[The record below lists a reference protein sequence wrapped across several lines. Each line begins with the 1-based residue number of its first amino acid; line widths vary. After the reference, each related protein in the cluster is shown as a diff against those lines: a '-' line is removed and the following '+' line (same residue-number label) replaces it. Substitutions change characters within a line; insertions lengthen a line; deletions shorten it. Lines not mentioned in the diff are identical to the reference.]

1 MGKRVLVVKNRTH
14 EGPGLI
20 EVLLKEHQIPY
31 GITDLDQGE
40 RFPSPK
46 SYGAVIVLGGPDSA
60 NDRTAKMKEEL
71 DRIREALDL
80 KIPYLGICLGLQTL
94 VKAAGG
100 EVVKSPVK
108 EIAFRDQDHEWFQVD
123 LTEEGKRDPM
133 FTRFHT
139 SFPIF
144 HLHGETVVLSEEM
157 TLLGR
162 GKWCANQVARVG
174 ENAYGLQGHLELT
187 SEMFEVWLQKDP
199 DLLKLDKEML
209 RKDFVLLQ
217 KEYEKTIR
225 QLFVNFMRLVG
236 FIPHP
241 VQMIKAR

>member
-20 EVLLKEHQIPY
+20 EILLKEHQIPY
-31 GITDLDQGE
+31 EITDLDQGE
-40 RFPSPK
+40 RFPSLE
-46 SYGAVIVLGGPDSA
+46 SYGALVVLGGPDSA

-80 KIPYLGICLGLQTL
+80 KTPYLGICLGLQAL

-108 EIAFRDQDHEWFQVD
+108 EIAFRDRDHEWFQVD
-123 LTEEGKRDPM
+123 LTEEGRRDPI
-133 FTRFHT
+133 FTGFHA

-144 HLHGETVVLSEEM
+144 HLHGETVILSGEM
-157 TLLGR
+157 SLLGR
-162 GKWCANQVARVG
+162 GKWCTNQVVRVG

-199 DLLKLDKEML
+199 DLLKLNKEML
-209 RKDFVLLQ
+209 RKEFRFLQ
-217 KEYEKTIR
+217 EEYLQNGR
-225 QLFVNFMRLVG
+225 RLFTNFFKMSHL
-236 FIPHP
+236 IPQEEA
-241 VQMIKAR
+241 VK